1 MSVYTLPYNDNRQ
14 LAKKFNIKAQ
24 EIRCKCGGKHG
35 IYVNTEL
42 IDKIE
47 QVMEILDAD
56 RIDISSGNRCSSH
69 DRKVGGTGGGM
80 HTKNGCAMDYML
92 SKKGETI
99 DPCVVVAVAQEVGFN
114 GIGRIDGTHIH
125 CDVRTV
131 AKPEYKWLGDETIEG
146 GTSGSIIREPNTYWN
161 YYKLDRSKYIDT
173 PVTTV
178 EPIEKRLQR
187 VLNTMGEKLDVDGII
202 GDKTMKALKK
212 HNINKGEKGEFIK
225 IIQEILNAKGYDV
238 GEPDGIA
245 GDKTI
250 QAICNAAWDKL
261 F

>member
-1 MSVYTLPYNDNRQ
+1 MNFMSVYTLPYNDNRQ
-14 LAKKFNIKAQ
+14 LAKKFNITAQ
-24 EIRCKCGGKHG
+24 EIRCKCGGNHD

-42 IDKIE
+42 IDKLE
-47 QVMEILDAD
+47 QVMEILGAD
-56 RIDISSGNRCSSH
+56 HIYPSSGNRCPSH
-69 DRKVGGTGGGM
+69 DRRVGGTGGGM
-80 HTKNGCAMDYML
+80 HTKNGSAIDYTL
-92 SKKGETI
+92 TKKGETI
-99 DPCVVVAVAQEVGFN
+99 DPCVVAAVAQEVGFN
-114 GIGRIDGTHIH
+114 GIGRIDKTHIH

-131 AKPEYKWLGDETIEG
+131 SKPEQKWLGDETIKG

-161 YYKLDRSKYIDT
+161 YYKLDRSKYIET
-173 PVTTV
+173 PV
-178 EPIEKRLQR
+178 EPVEKRLQR
-187 VLNTMGEKLDVDGII
+187 VLNVMGEKLDVDGIV
-202 GDKTMKALKK
+202 GENTMKALKR

-225 IIQEILNAKGYDV
+225 IIQEILNAKGYDA